1 MGTCLV
7 FQGLESM
14 RWPTNLRFPMDPL
27 IPSICQQQEISAA
40 PCLKE
45 LFFNEVWRVKIP
57 QHGMTRYVNW
67 TEEMAYGRAVP
78 LGHKMANFA
87 DPDWGN
93 CRFDTNTLR
102 KGRGYKHALIKN
114 YTTRWNNVLRH
125 DIGHSGK
132 STRCDELGWV
142 SIEEFIR
149 NDHAWPRDD
158 PSAYNHSTRSY
169 KEEVLHSRRRLPSI
183 LTTCYPRVF
192 PPFFTPRHVWLH
204 QRPGAS
210 KVSDLKLFFAPKM
223 ECGSI
228 ATTGVFE
235 QALKELLFP

>member
-1 MGTCLV
+1 
-7 FQGLESM
+7 
-14 RWPTNLRFPMDPL
+14 MDPL

-125 DIGHSGK
+125 DILAILENQHVAMSWDGYQLRS
-132 STRCDELGWV
+132 SLGTTMHGLV
-142 SIEEFIR
+142 MIPVHTTTVPDPTKKRYSIREEDYR
-149 NDHAWPRDD
+149 RSSRHATPGFFRLFSHRGMFGCINVLEPPRS
-158 PSAYNHSTRSY
+158 PT
-169 KEEVLHSRRRLPSI
+169 
-183 LTTCYPRVF
+183 
-192 PPFFTPRHVWLH
+192 
-204 QRPGAS
+204 
-210 KVSDLKLFFAPKM
+210 
-223 ECGSI
+223 
-228 ATTGVFE
+228 
-235 QALKELLFP
+235 